1 MSERRLARI
10 QENGQVTLP
19 AESRNR
25 RGVKKGDLVE
35 ITETDEGWVIAPR
48 KVVAA
53 GAHEAGVTD
62 AADLPGRRLTDEEVQ
77 RGLAALERARRSTQE
92 QLARRGGVP
101 YSSSVDLINEVRQEM
116 TDRL

>member
-1 MSERRLARI
+1 MAERKLARI
-10 QENGQVTLP
+10 QEKGQVTLP
-19 AESRNR
+19 AEGRRR
-25 RGVKKGDLVE
+25 RGIKKGDLVE

-53 GAHEAGVTD
+53 RPQEATVPAD
-62 AADLPGRRLTDEEVQ
+62 ASLPSRKLTDEEVQ

-101 YSSSVDLINEVRQEM
+101 YSSSVELIKETRQEM

>member
-1 MSERRLARI
+1 MAERKLARI

-35 ITETDEGWVIAPR
+35 ITETDEGWMIAPR

-53 GAHEAGVTD
+53 GAHEASVTD
-62 AADLPGRRLTDEEVQ
+62 AADLPSRRLTDEEVQ
-77 RGLAALERARRSTQE
+77 RGLAALERASATRASI
-92 QLARRGGVP
+92 LASRGGVP
-101 YSSSVDLINEVRQEM
+101 LSSSVEIINEIRQEM